1 LTVRARRTAALA
13 AAVVAVGTGACSD
26 GGSREDYAERLNEI
40 CEDVESE
47 VGELDSTRAETPE
60 EAAALIGDVIAE
72 TRRAARRVEGVE
84 RPDGDAGEEA
94 ERFVR
99 TLRREVDGQAIPA
112 LEDLRAAVRAQDPV
126 AAEEAGDRLRA
137 LEDSKSDRQARRLGA
152 EACAT

>member
-1 LTVRARRTAALA
+1 MIGACRTTALA
-13 AAVVAVGTGACSD
+13 AAVVSLGMGACSD

-40 CEDVESE
+40 CEDVESK
-47 VGELDSTRAETPE
+47 VNELDSTRAETPQ
-60 EAAALIGDVIAE
+60 EAAALIEDVIAE

-99 TLRREVDGQAIPA
+99 TLQREVAREAIPA
-112 LEDLRAAVRAQDPV
+112 LEDLRAAVRAQDPF
-126 AAEEAGDRLRA
+126 AADEAGDRLRA
-137 LEDSKSDRQARRLGA
+137 LENSESDRQARRLGA

>member
-1 LTVRARRTAALA
+1 MIGACRTTALA
-13 AAVVAVGTGACSD
+13 AAVVSLGMGACSD

-40 CEDVESE
+40 CEDVESK
-47 VGELDSTRAETPE
+47 VNELDSTRAETPQ
-60 EAAALIGDVIAE
+60 EAAALIEDVIAE

-99 TLRREVDGQAIPA
+99 ALQREVAREAIPA
-112 LEDLRAAVRAQDPV
+112 LEDLRAAVRAQDPF
-126 AAEEAGDRLRA
+126 AADEAGDRLRA
-137 LEDSKSDRQARRLGA
+137 LENSESDRQARRLGA

>member
-1 LTVRARRTAALA
+1 MLRAPRTAALA
-13 AAVVAVGTGACSD
+13 AAVVAVGVGACSD

-60 EAAALIGDVIAE
+60 EAAALIEDVIAE
-72 TRRAARRVEGVE
+72 TRRAARRVADVE
-84 RPDGDAGEEA
+84 RPGGDAGEDA

-99 TLRREVDGQAIPA
+99 TLQREVDRQAIPA
-112 LEDLRAAVRAQDPV
+112 LEDLRDAVRAQDPV

-137 LEDSKSDRQARRLGA
+137 LEDSSSDRQARRLGA